1 MRITPSIL
9 TADFANLAGEIAKI
23 PDADA
28 IHVDVMDNHFVPNLS
43 IGLPVVESIRRATD
57 AMLDIHLMIADPDRW
72 APAYAEA
79 GAESVTFHVEA
90 AAAPIRLA
98 RELRAKG
105 ARASMA
111 LKPATPIE
119 AYADMLDEVDMVLLM
134 TVEPGFGGQSFL
146 DLVLPKI
153 RRTRELLGDR
163 PIWLQV
169 DGGISAATIERAAE
183 AGADTFVAGSAVYG
197 AADPN
202 EAVRQL
208 RASAASACTR

>member
-1 MRITPSIL
+1 ML
-9 TADFANLAGEIAKI
+9 NLC
-23 PDADA
+23 DY
-28 IHVDVMDNHFVPNLS
+28 VMV
-43 IGLPVVESIRRATD
+43 
-57 AMLDIHLMIADPDRW
+57 
-72 APAYAEA
+72 
-79 GAESVTFHVEA
+79 
-90 AAAPIRLA
+90 
-98 RELRAKG
+98 
-105 ARASMA
+105 
-111 LKPATPIE
+111 
-119 AYADMLDEVDMVLLM
+119 M
-134 TVEPGFGGQSFL
+134 TVNPGFGGQSFL

-208 RASAASACTR
+208 RASAASACTH